1 MTEKIKL
8 KDFPQTFWI
17 ANTME
22 IFERMAWYGF
32 FAVSSLYI
40 TGAVSEGGLGF
51 SDEDRGVLQGVVTFF
66 LYLFPVVSGAL
77 ADRYGYKKMLYAS
90 FTVMVPAYYML
101 GQFKTFPTFF
111 LAFMM
116 VAIGASMFKPVIIGT
131 ISKVTT
137 PRSASMGF
145 GIFYMMVNIG
155 GFVGPIVAGVV
166 RAISWDYVFLVSAG
180 WITLNFIFVTLFFKE
195 PTSEAKSANPRSLK
209 KVLSDMV
216 EVLGNGR
223 FFIFVF
229 GLLAVLVVGS
239 KFTSDGTI
247 TWEEIIYISIG
258 WILTNIVID
267 ILLKFVNPIDRK
279 GIFDYIYYYGTI
291 IVASLF
297 IFIVLNSISTLLG
310 YKLIFIVSIPLLIL
324 ISFLTN
330 LGFQK
335 GYGNWLFEPMRLGNW
350 KFGLFLLLM
359 SGFWTSF
366 NQIFYTLPL
375 YIRDFVDTSDLMHS
389 TQSIFNFFGVSPKI
403 FEMFSNSMAV
413 AGQVN
418 PEYLINLNAG
428 AIIFFQVGI
437 SYLVSRLKPFTTI
450 FWRTLVTVVSFSVL
464 IFGTVGWITVL
475 GIVVFSFGEMMAS
488 PKSKEYT
495 GRIAPP
501 EKVALYM
508 GYFYWCV
515 ALGNLFGGI
524 LSGQLYGA
532 FARDMQRP
540 DIMWLIFGLIA
551 LGSALLILLYDKMII
566 RKG

>member
-1 MTEKIKL
+1 MTDKIKL

-77 ADRYGYKKMLYAS
+77 ADRYGFKKMLYAS

-131 ISKVTT
+131 ISKVTNKN
-137 PRSASMGF
+137 SASMGF

-166 RAISWDYVFLVSAG
+166 RAYSWDYVFLASAG
-180 WITLNFIFVTLFFKE
+180 WIAVNFIFVTLFFKE
-195 PTSEAKSANPRSLK
+195 PTSEAQSANPRSLK

-223 FFIFVF
+223 FFLFVF
-229 GLLAVLVVGS
+229 GLLSILVMGS
-239 KFTSDGTI
+239 KFTADGTI
-247 TWEEIIYISIG
+247 TWNQIIFISAG
-258 WILTNIVID
+258 WIIVNFIYD
-267 ILLKFVNPIDRK
+267 FILKKSIKEENP
-279 GIFDYIYYYGTI
+279 GW
-291 IVASLF
+291 F
-297 IFIVLNSISTLLG
+297 I
-310 YKLIFIVSIPLLIL
+310 
-324 ISFLTN
+324 
-330 LGFQK
+330 
-335 GYGNWLFEPMRLGNW
+335 EPMKLGDW

-375 YIRDFVDTSDLMHS
+375 YIRDFVDTSDLMQT
-389 TQSIFNFFGVSPKI
+389 TQTLFNFFGVSNET
-403 FEMFSNSMAV
+403 FEAFSNSMAV
-413 AGQVN
+413 AGQFN

-437 SYLVSRLKPFTTI
+437 SYLVTRMKPFTTI
-450 FWRTLVTVVSFSVL
+450 FWGTLITVVSFSIL
-464 IFGTVGWITVL
+464 IFGTIGWITVL

-501 EKVALYM
+501 AKVALYM

-524 LSGQLYGA
+524 LSGQLYAA

-540 DIMWLIFGLIA
+540 DLMWLIFGVIA
-551 LGSALLILLYDKMII
+551 LGSAMLILLYDKMII
-566 RKG
+566 RRN

>member
-1 MTEKIKL
+1 MGANIKL

-77 ADRYGYKKMLYAS
+77 ADRYGFKKMLFAA
-90 FTVMVPAYYML
+90 FVVLIPAYYFL
-101 GQFKTFPTFF
+101 GVFKTFPTFF

-116 VAIGASMFKPVIIGT
+116 VAIGAAMFKPVIIGT
-131 ISKVTT
+131 VAKTT
-137 PRSASMGF
+137 NERSSSMGF

-155 GFVGPIVAGVV
+155 GFIGPIIAGIV
-166 RAISWDYVFLVSAG
+166 RAISWDYVFIASAG
-180 WITLNFIFVTLFFKE
+180 WVAINLIFVTLFYKE
-195 PTSEAKSANPRSLK
+195 PTSESVSANPRSFK
-209 KVLSDMV
+209 KVMTDMV

-223 FFIFVF
+223 FFLFVF
-229 GLLAVLVVGS
+229 GLLVILVMGS
-239 KFTSDGTI
+239 KFTSDNTI
-247 TWEEIIYISIG
+247 TWAQIIYISIG
-258 WILTNIVID
+258 WIVAN
-267 ILLKFVNPIDRK
+267 F
-279 GIFDYIYYYGTI
+279 IYD
-291 IVASLF
+291 
-297 IFIVLNSISTLLG
+297 
-310 YKLIFIVSIPLLIL
+310 LIL
-324 ISFLTN
+324 RNSNTN
-330 LGFQK
+330 HKSSWITTPMKLGD
-335 GYGNWLFEPMRLGNW
+335 W

-375 YIRDFVDTSDLMHS
+375 YIRDFVDTSDLIV
-389 TQSIFNFFGVSPKI
+389 SIKSFLNFFGIP
-403 FEMFSNSMAV
+403 
-413 AGQVN
+413 GQLFDSIKMVTPGQIN
-418 PEYLINLNAG
+418 PEYIINLNAG
-428 AIIFFQVGI
+428 AIIIFQVAI
-437 SYLVSRLKPFTTI
+437 SYLVTRLKPFTTI
-450 FWRTLVTVVSFSVL
+450 FWGTIITVVSLSIL
-464 IFGTVGWITVL
+464 IFGTAGWITVA

-495 GRIAPP
+495 GKIAPP
-501 EKVALYM
+501 GKVALYM

-524 LSGQLYGA
+524 LSGQLYAA

-540 DIMWLIFGLIA
+540 DLMWLTFAIIA
-551 LGSALLILLYDKMII
+551 LASAMLILLYDRLII
-566 RKG
+566 KKV